1 MITNFEDITYETSPQ
16 EIQIAKFLGKFFNK
30 NHRGKAK
37 SITSI
42 NIIKMLIKENKN
54 WRMNDARL
62 RKIINYVRH
71 KNLCNCLI
79 ATSKGYYVSAKKD
92 EVQTYIQSLEERAYE
107 IERVKESLVAQFGKR
122 FNNKKKIAKK
132 AVNKKKKK

>member
-16 EIQIAKFLGKFFNK
+16 EIQIAKFLGKYFNK
-30 NHRGKAK
+30 FHRGKAK
-37 SITSI
+37 SITSVK
-42 NIIKMLIKENKN
+42 IIKMLVKENKN

-62 RKIINYVRH
+62 RKIINYIRH

-79 ATSKGYYVSAKKD
+79 ATSKGYYVSAKKE

-107 IERVKESLVAQFGKR
+107 IERVKNSLVAQFGKR
-122 FNNKKKIAKK
+122 FNKKKSISKK
-132 AVNKKKKK
+132 TISRKRKK